1 MSTRC
6 LIGRKVDN
14 NKVEYIYC
22 HYDGYLEGV
31 GETLKNHY
39 TTEDKID
46 KLMALGDLSA
56 LGEVAES
63 NPDQWNYNK
72 VNYTLCAAYKDR
84 GEEDVESK
92 TATEEEYIKELEDN
106 TWIRYLYLWDGKRWS
121 YYDNG
126 KWKEV

>member
-6 LIGRKVDN
+6 LVGRKVSD

-22 HYDGYLEGV
+22 HYDGYLDGV
-31 GETLKNHY
+31 GETLKKHY

-63 NPDQWNYNK
+63 NPNQWDYNK
-72 VNYTLCAAYKDR
+72 VNYDLCTSYKDR
-84 GEEDVESK
+84 GETDVDSK
-92 TATEEEYIKELEDN
+92 IVTDEEYYDKFKANL
-106 TWIRYLYLWDGKRWS
+106 WIEYLYLWDGKRW
-121 YYDNG
+121 YYSDGNS
-126 KWKEV
+126 WKEV